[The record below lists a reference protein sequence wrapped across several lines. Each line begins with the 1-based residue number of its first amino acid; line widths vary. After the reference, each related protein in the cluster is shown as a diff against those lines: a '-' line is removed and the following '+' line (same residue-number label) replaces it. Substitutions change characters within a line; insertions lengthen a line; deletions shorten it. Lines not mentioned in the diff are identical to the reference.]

1 MVKKSS
7 DMKSTVREKMRGG
20 DGQTVMKAMLD
31 DGEYN
36 GRARLFSTITLEPGS
51 SIGEHVHENEEEIFY
66 VIEGSAVYNDN
77 GTDVI
82 MNKGD
87 CCICLGGQK
96 HSLANRGNE
105 TLTVVAVIL
114 TY

>member
-1 MVKKSS
+1 MVKKAS
-7 DMKSTVREKMRGG
+7 DMKVTLREKMRGG
-20 DGQTVMKAMLD
+20 DGSAVMKAMLD
-31 DGEYN
+31 EGEYN

-51 SIGEHVHENEEEIFY
+51 SIGEHVHDNEEEIFY
-66 VIEGSAVYNDN
+66 VIEGIAVYNDD
-77 GTDVI
+77 GKDVV

-96 HSLANRGNE
+96 HSLANRGSE
-105 TLTVVAVIL
+105 TLTVVAIIL